1 MIKIQEKNRVKA
13 YRLKIMLALS
23 AGFVAGSSAFAQ
35 QSTAQTGTQDGVAG
49 RMGNVEVR
57 TADLR
62 RILDAQPAQVKK
74 QVTGA
79 AADLDRLVRSELIR
93 QALLNEAKAKGVD
106 KRPDVALIMDR
117 ARDQALLQAYMNE
130 VAKPPPGFPS
140 DEDVKQAYDANKTA
154 LTVPP
159 EFELAQI
166 FLAVPEN
173 ADRTALTA
181 ATKKATDLAAKAQ
194 AKGADFAKL
203 AREQSDQKDT
213 AAKGGEL
220 GWLPEDKI
228 IGEIRA
234 AISRLEKGEV
244 TGAIRSPSG
253 FHIVKLLDKK
263 PGGVRP
269 LSEVRD
275 TIVNQMRVRRAQEI
289 ERNYIEGMV
298 SRAQVTVNPNELT
311 KLQAK

>member
-1 MIKIQEKNRVKA
+1 MKVYQ
-13 YRLKIMLALS
+13 LKIVLAL
-23 AGFVAGSSAFAQ
+23 AGAFVAGTTAFAQ
-35 QSTAQTGTQDGVAG
+35 QGTQPSTPEGVAG
-49 RMGNVEVR
+49 KMGNVEVR

-62 RILDAQPAQVKK
+62 RLLDAQPAQVRK
-74 QVTGA
+74 QVAGA
-79 AADLDRLVRSELIR
+79 PADLDRLVRSELIR
-93 QALLNEAKAKGVD
+93 QALLNEAKGKGVD
-106 KRPDVALIMDR
+106 KRPEVVLSMER

-140 DEDVKQAYDANKTA
+140 DEDVKQAYEANKTA

-173 ADRTALTA
+173 ADRSALTA

-298 SRAQVTVNPNELT
+298 SRAQVTVNPSEVT
-311 KLQAK
+311 KLQGK